1 MNQRRL
7 IECTIDISKP
17 YAELTEVI
25 GAVLAAIP
33 NADDR
38 VSLIQSLSDVITTT
52 LFALEDE
59 VDALKEAETGP
70 TKDAA

>member
-25 GAVLAAIP
+25 GAVLSTIP
-33 NADDR
+33 KPDDR
-38 VSLIQSLSDVITTT
+38 ISLLQSLSDAITTT

-59 VDALKEAETGP
+59 VDALKKAETGP
-70 TKDAA
+70 TEDAA